1 MKRTLE
7 MKRRRKPTDALLSGS
22 PGTVKN
28 KKKITIGRWLN
39 KMRVMKPEILHA
51 WNDEDCFKVRHTCKS
66 GFYFGHDEF
75 SELNSIN

>member
-28 KKKITIGRWLN
+28 KKK
-39 KMRVMKPEILHA
+39 
-51 WNDEDCFKVRHTCKS
+51 KS
-66 GFYFGHDEF
+66 QLEGG
-75 SELNSIN
+75 LIR